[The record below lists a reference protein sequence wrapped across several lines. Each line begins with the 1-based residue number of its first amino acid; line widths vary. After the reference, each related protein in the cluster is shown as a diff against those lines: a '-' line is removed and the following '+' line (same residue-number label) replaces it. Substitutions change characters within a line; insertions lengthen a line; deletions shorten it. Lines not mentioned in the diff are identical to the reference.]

1 MFRESALPFIVVLV
15 VCMAGCLACGV
26 LAARKGYNIYIWTA
40 AGGLLV
46 SFLVLAFLPFVN
58 KESEGDDKR
67 FEKTG
72 NWIGAALA
80 AVSLPSLASLILQIV
95 GAL

>member
-1 MFRESALPFIVVLV
+1 MFWESSLPFIVVLG

-46 SFLVLAFLPFVN
+46 SFVVLAFLPFVN
-58 KESEGDDKR
+58 RESNNDSKG

-72 NWIGAALA
+72 NWIGIALA

-95 GAL
+95 GKV

>member
-1 MFRESALPFIVVLV
+1 MFWESALPFIVVLA

-26 LAARKGYNIYIWTA
+26 LAARKGYNIYIWTV

-46 SFLVLAFLPFVN
+46 SFIVLAFLPFVN
-58 KESEGDDKR
+58 KESGDGNNG

-80 AVSLPSLASLILQIV
+80 SISLPGLASLILQIIGKV
-95 GAL
+95 

>member
-1 MFRESALPFIVVLV
+1 MFWASALPFIVVLV

-26 LAARKGYNIYIWTA
+26 LAARKGYNIYLWTA

-46 SFLVLAFLPFVN
+46 SLVVLAFLPFVN
-58 KESEGDDKR
+58 KEGDGNNKQ

-80 AVSLPSLASLILQIV
+80 AVSLVSLASLILHIV
-95 GAL
+95 GSV